1 MFAFNSDRGRKDML
15 ELKNIVKIYDEG
27 GSAVEALK
35 GISVGFRK
43 SEFVAVLGPSGC
55 GKTTMLNIIGGLDK
69 YTEGD
74 LFINGVSTKEYDDH
88 DWDAYRNNSVGF
100 VFQSYNLIPHQ
111 SVLSNVELA
120 LTLSGVPKAERR
132 ERARKMLEKVG
143 LGDQVA
149 KRPNQLS
156 GGQMQRVAIARALVN
171 DPEIVL
177 ADEPTGAL
185 DTETGIQL
193 METLKE
199 IAKDR
204 LVIMVTHNPELAE
217 KYATRTVRLL
227 DGRITDDSAPF
238 DAAAEAKAEAKAAA
252 KADRKARREEKKRA
266 KAHSMSFATAFQL
279 SLKNL
284 FTKRGRTILTS
295 FAGSI
300 GIIGISLILAM
311 SHGATNYIHRVEK
324 DTLSGYP
331 ITIEKQSVDVASLIE
346 SLRGT
351 RGVPEERPL
360 DRVYSSNMMGDML
373 RTMVNEVQTNDL
385 KSFKAFVDG
394 GESGLEELTTD
405 VQYGYDIDLNL
416 YNTEAEGGLT
426 RVNPSAVFDFMGMDT
441 MAQTNPFASS
451 GLSNSNVWREMI
463 GNRTMLEEQFDV
475 IAGRLPDAF
484 DEAVIVVDEYNRVSD
499 YTLYSLGLKDQAE
512 LEQMFKAMM
521 NGGAMPQ
528 ADEREYSYD
537 ELLALRF
544 RLMLNCDYYAN
555 FDGRWIDMSADGEYV
570 ASKLTDATEIK
581 IVGIIRPADNAVVTM
596 LRGGMIGYT
605 HALTEYLIN
614 AVNESDIVRAQRA
627 DPETNVLTGM
637 AFTSGRFD
645 ISMLPD
651 EQRAYL
657 EAMPEAERAAAIAAL
672 SAASGDTYESVMHSI
687 GGVDL
692 DTPSRINIY
701 PKDFESKDL
710 IEDVIKKYNEKM
722 GEGYEIRYTD
732 YIGLLLT
739 SVTTIINAI
748 SYILIAFVSVSLVVS
763 SIMIGVITYI
773 SVLERTKEIG
783 ILRSIGASKKDIS
796 RVFNA
801 ETLIIGFAAGMI
813 GILITLLLLIPA
825 NIVLKS
831 LTDISGLA
839 ALPTVG
845 ALALIVISMLLT
857 LVAGLI
863 PSRIAAKRD
872 PVEALRTE

>member
-1 MFAFNSDRGRKDML
+1 ML
-15 ELKNIVKIYDEG
+15 TLKNIKKTYDTG
-27 GSAVEALK
+27 GAAVEALK
-35 GISVGFRK
+35 GISVSFRE

-55 GKTTMLNIIGGLDK
+55 GKTTMLNIIGGLDQ
-69 YTEGD
+69 YTDGD
-74 LFINGVSTKEYDDH
+74 LFIDGVSTKEYGDA
-88 DWDAYRNNSVGF
+88 DWDAYRNHAVGF

-132 ERARKMLEKVG
+132 ERARRMLEKVG

-149 KRPNQLS
+149 KKPNQLS

-171 DPEIVL
+171 DPKIIL

-185 DTETGIQL
+185 DTETGVQL
-193 METLKE
+193 MEMLKE
-199 IAKDR
+199 IAGDR

-227 DGRITDDSAPF
+227 DGRVTDDTAPF
-238 DAAAEAKAEAKAAA
+238 DPEAEAKAAA
-252 KADRKARREEKKRA
+252 KAAEKADRKARREKKKRA
-266 KAHSMSFATAFQL
+266 KAHSMSFATALSL

-331 ITIEKQSVDVASLIE
+331 ITIEKQSVDVASMLE
-346 SLRGT
+346 SIRGT

-360 DRVYSSNMMGDML
+360 DRVYSSNMMSDML
-373 RTMVNEVQTNDL
+373 KTMLNEVQTNDL

-394 GESGLEELTTD
+394 GESGLDALTTD
-405 VQYGYDIDLNL
+405 IQYAYDIDLNL
-416 YNTEAEGGLT
+416 YNAEAAGGLT
-426 RVNPSAVFDFMGMDT
+426 RVNPSAVFDFMGMNT
-441 MAQTNPFASS
+441 MAQTNPFAAS
-451 GLSNSNVWREMI
+451 GLSNSNVWREMM
-463 GNRTMLEEQFDV
+463 GNREFMNEQFDV
-475 IAGRLPDAF
+475 IAGKMPESY

-499 YTLYSLGLKDQAE
+499 YTLYALGLKDPAE
-512 LEQMFKAMM
+512 LEQMFKALM
-521 NGGAMPQ
+521 NGGTMPETQ
-528 ADEREYSYD
+528 ESEYSYD
-537 ELLALRF
+537 ELLGLKF
-544 RLMLNCDYYAN
+544 KLMLNCDYYAKLGN
-555 FDGRWIDMSADGEYV
+555 RWVDMSADGEFV
-570 ASKLTDATEIK
+570 AKALENAEDIK
-581 IVGIIRPADNAVVTM
+581 IVGVIRPAENALVTM
-596 LRGGMIGYT
+596 LRGGMVGYT
-605 HALTEYLIN
+605 HELTEHLIN
-614 AVNESDIVRAQRA
+614 KVNESEIVKAQRA

-637 AFTSGRFD
+637 AFSNGRFD
-645 ISMLPD
+645 ISTLPE
-651 EQRAYL
+651 EQQAYL
-657 EAMPEAERAAAIAAL
+657 AALSDEERAAAIAAL
-672 SAASGDTYESVMHSI
+672 SAASGDTYESVMRKI

-692 DTPSRINIY
+692 DTPSMINIY
-701 PKDFESKDL
+701 PKDFEAKDA
-710 IEDVIKKYNEKM
+710 IEDVIAKYNERM

-748 SYILIAFVSVSLVVS
+748 SYILIAFVSVSLIVS
-763 SIMIGVITYI
+763 SIMIGIITYI

-801 ETLIIGFAAGMI
+801 ETLIVGFAAGVM

-825 NIVLKS
+825 NIILKS

-845 ALALIVISMLLT
+845 AVALVVISMLLT
-857 LVAGLI
+857 LIAGII

>member
-1 MFAFNSDRGRKDML
+1 ML
-15 ELKNIVKIYDEG
+15 ELKNIKKVYDEG
-27 GSAVEALK
+27 ESAVEALK
-35 GISVGFRK
+35 GISVSFRE

-69 YTEGD
+69 YTDGD
-74 LFINGVSTKEYDDH
+74 LFIDGVSTKEYADL
-88 DWDAYRNNSVGF
+88 DWDSYRNHSVGF

-143 LGDQVA
+143 LGDQVG
-149 KRPNQLS
+149 KKPNQLS

-171 DPEIVL
+171 DPKIIL

-193 METLKE
+193 MEILKE
-199 IAKDR
+199 IAEDR

-227 DGRITDDSAPF
+227 DGRITDDTAPF
-238 DAAAEAKAEAKAAA
+238 DAEAELKAEAKAEAKAG
-252 KADRKARREEKKRA
+252 RKARRERKKRA
-266 KAHSMSFATAFQL
+266 KAHSMSFATALSL

-331 ITIEKQSVDVASLIE
+331 ITIEKQSVDVASLLE

-351 RGVPEERPL
+351 RGKPADRPL
-360 DRVYSSNMMGDML
+360 DRVYSSNMMSDML
-373 RTMVNEVQTNDL
+373 KTMLNEVQTNDL

-394 GESGLEELTTD
+394 GESGLDELTTD
-405 VQYGYDIDLNL
+405 IQYAYDIDLNL
-416 YNTEAEGGLT
+416 YNVDGAGGVT
-426 RVNPSAVFDFMGMDT
+426 RVNPSAVFDFMGMNT

-451 GLSNSNVWREMI
+451 GLSNSNVWREMM
-463 GNRTMLEEQFDV
+463 GNREFMNEQFDV
-475 IAGRLPDAF
+475 LSGRMPEAY

-499 YTLYSLGLKDQAE
+499 YTLYALGLKDSAE
-512 LEQMFKAMM
+512 LEQMFKALM
-521 NGGAMPQ
+521 NGGEMPQ
-528 ADEREYSYD
+528 TEEKEYSYD
-537 ELLALRF
+537 ELVGLKF
-544 RLMLNCDYYAN
+544 KLMLNCDYYAR
-555 FDGRWIDMSADGEYV
+555 FGDRWVDMSADGDFIAKALEN
-570 ASKLTDATEIK
+570 AEDIK
-581 IVGIIRPADNAVVTM
+581 IVGIIRPAENALVTM
-596 LRGGMIGYT
+596 LRGGMVGYT
-605 HALTEYLIN
+605 HELTEHLIN
-614 AVNESDIVRAQRA
+614 KVNESEIVKAQRA
-627 DPETNVLTGM
+627 DPDTNVLSGM
-637 AFTSGRFD
+637 PFTNGRFD
-645 ISMLPD
+645 VSALPE
-651 EQRAYL
+651 EQQAYL
-657 EAMPEAERAAAIAAL
+657 AGLSDEERAAAIAAL
-672 SAASGDTYESVMHSI
+672 SAASGDTYESVMRKI

-692 DTPSRINIY
+692 DTPSLINIY
-701 PKDFESKDL
+701 PKDFESKDA
-710 IEDVIKKYNEKM
+710 IEAVIADYNAKM

-801 ETLIIGFAAGMI
+801 ETLIIGFTAGMM

-825 NIVLKS
+825 NIILKS
-831 LTDISGLA
+831 LTDISHLA
-839 ALPTVG
+839 ALPTAG
-845 ALALIVISMLLT
+845 AVALVAVSMLLT

-863 PSRIAAKRD
+863 PSRLAAKKD

>member
-1 MFAFNSDRGRKDML
+1 ML
-15 ELKNIVKIYDEG
+15 TLRNITKIYEAGDA
-27 GSAVEALK
+27 SVEALK
-35 GISVGFRK
+35 GISVSFRK

-69 YTEGD
+69 YTEGE
-74 LFINGVSTKEYDDH
+74 LFINGVSTKEYTDY

-132 ERARKMLEKVG
+132 ERARKVLEKVG

-149 KRPNQLS
+149 KKPNQLS

-171 DPEIVL
+171 DPEILL

-193 METLKE
+193 MEILKE

-204 LVIMVTHNPELAE
+204 LVIMVTHNPELADR
-217 KYATRTVRLL
+217 YATRTVRLL

-238 DAAAEAKAEAKAAA
+238 DEDAELKAAE
-252 KADRKARREEKKRA
+252 KADRKARREKKKRA
-266 KAHSMSFATAFQL
+266 KSHSMSFFTAL
-279 SLKNL
+279 SLSLNNL
-284 FTKRGRTILTS
+284 FTKRARTILTS

-331 ITIEKQSVDVASLIE
+331 ITIEEQSVDVASLLE

-360 DRVYSSNMMGDML
+360 DRVYSSNLMGDML

-385 KSFKAFVDG
+385 KTFKAFLDS

-405 VQYGYDIDLNL
+405 IQYGYDIDLNL
-416 YNTEAEGGLT
+416 YNTGAEGGLT
-426 RVNPSAVFDFMGMDT
+426 RVNPSAVFDFMGMNQ
-441 MAQTNPFASS
+441 MAQTNPFAASS
-451 GLSNSNVWREMI
+451 LSNSNVWREMI

-475 IAGRLPDAF
+475 IAGKLPDAF
-484 DEAVIVVDEYNRVSD
+484 DEAVVVVDEYNRISD

-512 LEQMFKAMM
+512 LEQMFKVMM
-521 NGGAMPQ
+521 NGGEMPQ
-528 ADEREYSYD
+528 GEESEYSYED
-537 ELLALRF
+537 LLALRF
-544 RLMLNCDYYAN
+544 KLMLNCDYYAN
-555 FDGRWIDMSADGEYV
+555 FDGRWIDMSADDAYIS
-570 ASKLTDATEIK
+570 AKLADAPEIK
-581 IVGIIRPADNAVVTM
+581 IVGIIRPADNAVVTV

-614 AVNESDIVRAQRA
+614 AVNESEIVKAQRA

-637 AFTSGRFD
+637 EFTSGRFD
-645 ISMLPD
+645 VSMLSE

-657 EAMPEAERAAAIAAL
+657 DAMSEAERAAAIAAL
-672 SAASGDTYESVMHSI
+672 SAASGETYESVMHDI

-710 IEDVIKKYNEKM
+710 IENVIKDYNARM

-748 SYILIAFVSVSLVVS
+748 SYILIAFVSVSLIVS

-801 ETLIIGFAAGMI
+801 ETLIVGFAAGMI

-845 ALALIVISMLLT
+845 ALALIGISMLLT
-857 LVAGLI
+857 LVAGII

>member
-1 MFAFNSDRGRKDML
+1 ML
-15 ELKNIVKIYDEG
+15 ELKNIVKTYDEG
-27 GSAVEALK
+27 DSAVKALK
-35 GISVGFRK
+35 GIGVSFRE

-69 YTEGD
+69 YTDGD
-74 LFINGVSTKEYDDH
+74 LFIDGVSTKEYTDL
-88 DWDAYRNNSVGF
+88 DWDSYRNHSVGF

-132 ERARKMLEKVG
+132 ERARRMLEKVG
-143 LGDQVA
+143 LGDQVG
-149 KRPNQLS
+149 KKPNQLS

-171 DPEIVL
+171 DPKIIL

-185 DTETGIQL
+185 DTETGVQL
-193 METLKE
+193 MEVLKE
-199 IAKDR
+199 IARDR

-227 DGRITDDSAPF
+227 DGRITDDTAPF
-238 DAAAEAKAEAKAAA
+238 DAEAEAKAEAKAQA
-252 KADRKARREEKKRA
+252 KADRKARREKKKRA
-266 KAHSMSFATAFQL
+266 KAHSMSFATALSL

-284 FTKRGRTILTS
+284 FTKRGRTVLTS

-331 ITIEKQSVDVASLIE
+331 ITIEKQSVDVASLLE

-360 DRVYSSNMMGDML
+360 DRVYSSNMMSDML
-373 RTMVNEVQTNDL
+373 KTMLSEVQTNDL
-385 KSFKAFVDG
+385 KSFKAFIDG
-394 GESGLEELTTD
+394 GDSGLDALTTD
-405 VQYGYDIDLNL
+405 IQYAYDIDLNL
-416 YNTEAEGGLT
+416 YNVDGAGGVT
-426 RVNPSAVFDFMGMDT
+426 RVNPSAVFDFMGMNT

-451 GLSNSNVWREMI
+451 GLSNSNVWREMM
-463 GNRTMLEEQFDV
+463 GNREFMNEQFDV
-475 IAGRLPDAF
+475 LAGRMPEGY

-499 YTLYSLGLKDQAE
+499 YTLYALGLKDSAE
-512 LEQMFKAMM
+512 LEQMFKALM
-521 NGGAMPQ
+521 NGGEMPQ
-528 ADEREYSYD
+528 TEEAEYSYG
-537 ELLALRF
+537 ELLGLRF
-544 RLMLNCDYYAN
+544 RLMLNCDYYTRL
-555 FDGRWIDMSADGEYV
+555 GERWVDMSADGDYV
-570 ASKLTDATEIK
+570 AKKLENAEEIK
-581 IVGIIRPADNAVVTM
+581 IVGVIRPAENALVTM
-596 LRGGMIGYT
+596 LRGGMVGYT
-605 HALTEYLIN
+605 HELTEHLIN
-614 AVNESDIVRAQRA
+614 RVNESEIVKAQRA
-627 DPETNVLTGM
+627 DPETDVLTGM
-637 AFTSGRFD
+637 PFTGGRFD
-645 ISMLPD
+645 VSALPE
-651 EQRAYL
+651 EQQAYL
-657 EAMPEAERAAAIAAL
+657 AGLSEEERAAAIAAL
-672 SAASGDTYESVMHSI
+672 SAASGDTYESVMRKI

-692 DTPSRINIY
+692 DTPSVISVY
-701 PKDFESKDL
+701 PKDFESKDS
-710 IEDVIKKYNEKM
+710 IEEVIAGYNERM

-801 ETLIIGFAAGMI
+801 ETLIIGLTAGVM
-813 GILITLLLLIPA
+813 GILITLTLLIPA

-845 ALALIVISMLLT
+845 AVALIAVSMLLT

-863 PSRIAAKRD
+863 PSRLAAKKD

>member
-1 MFAFNSDRGRKDML
+1 ML
-15 ELKNIVKIYDEG
+15 ELKNIKKVYDEG

-35 GISVGFRK
+35 GISVSFRE

-69 YTEGD
+69 YTDGD
-74 LFINGVSTKEYDDH
+74 LFIDGVSTKEYADL
-88 DWDAYRNNSVGF
+88 DWDSYRNHSVGF

-143 LGDQVA
+143 LGDQVG
-149 KRPNQLS
+149 KKPNQLS

-171 DPEIVL
+171 DPKIIL

-193 METLKE
+193 MEILKE
-199 IAKDR
+199 IAEDR

-227 DGRITDDSAPF
+227 DGRITDDTAPF
-238 DAAAEAKAEAKAAA
+238 DAEAELKAEAKAEA
-252 KADRKARREEKKRA
+252 KADRKARREQKKRA
-266 KAHSMSFATAFQL
+266 KAHSMSFATALSL

-331 ITIEKQSVDVASLIE
+331 ITIEKQSVDVASLLE

-351 RGVPEERPL
+351 RGKPADRPL
-360 DRVYSSNMMGDML
+360 DRVYSSNMMSDML
-373 RTMVNEVQTNDL
+373 KTMLNEVQTNDL

-394 GESGLEELTTD
+394 GESGLRELTTD
-405 VQYGYDIDLNL
+405 IQYSYDIDLNL
-416 YNTEAEGGLT
+416 YNVDGAGGVT
-426 RVNPSAVFDFMGMDT
+426 RVNPSAVFDFMGMNT

-451 GLSNSNVWREMI
+451 GLSNSNVWREMM
-463 GNRTMLEEQFDV
+463 GNREFMNEQFDV
-475 IAGRLPDAF
+475 LSGRMPEAY

-499 YTLYSLGLKDQAE
+499 YTLYALGLKDSAE
-512 LEQMFKAMM
+512 LERMFKALM
-521 NGGAMPQ
+521 NGGEMPQ
-528 ADEREYSYD
+528 TEEKEYSYD
-537 ELLALRF
+537 ELVGLKF
-544 RLMLNCDYYAN
+544 KLMLNCDYYAR
-555 FDGRWIDMSADGEYV
+555 FGDRWVDMSADGDFV
-570 ASKLTDATEIK
+570 AKALENAEDIK
-581 IVGIIRPADNAVVTM
+581 IVGIIRPAENALVTM
-596 LRGGMIGYT
+596 LRGGMVGYT
-605 HALTEYLIN
+605 HELTEHLIN
-614 AVNESDIVRAQRA
+614 EVNESEIVKAQRA
-627 DPETNVLTGM
+627 DPDTNVLSGM
-637 AFTSGRFD
+637 PFTNGRFD
-645 ISMLPD
+645 ISSLPE
-651 EQRAYL
+651 EQQAYL
-657 EAMPEAERAAAIAAL
+657 AGLSDEERAAAIAAL
-672 SAASGDTYESVMHSI
+672 SAASGDTYESVMRKI

-692 DTPSRINIY
+692 DTPSLINIY
-701 PKDFESKDL
+701 PKDFESKDA
-710 IEDVIKKYNEKM
+710 IEAVIADYNAKM

-801 ETLIIGFAAGMI
+801 ETLIIGFTAGMM

-825 NIVLKS
+825 NIILKS
-831 LTDISGLA
+831 LTDISHLA
-839 ALPTVG
+839 ALPTAG
-845 ALALIVISMLLT
+845 AVALVAVSMLLT

-863 PSRIAAKRD
+863 PSRLAAKKD

>member
-1 MFAFNSDRGRKDML
+1 
-15 ELKNIVKIYDEG
+15 
-27 GSAVEALK
+27 
-35 GISVGFRK
+35 
-43 SEFVAVLGPSGC
+43 PSGC

-69 YTEGD
+69 YTEGE
-74 LFINGVSTKEYDDH
+74 LFINGVSTKEYTDY

-132 ERARKMLEKVG
+132 ERARKVLEKVG

-149 KRPNQLS
+149 KKPNQLS

-171 DPEIVL
+171 DPEILL

-193 METLKE
+193 MEILKE

-204 LVIMVTHNPELAE
+204 LVIMVTHNPELADR
-217 KYATRTVRLL
+217 YATRTVRLL

-238 DAAAEAKAEAKAAA
+238 DEDAELKAAE
-252 KADRKARREEKKRA
+252 KADRKARREKKKRA
-266 KAHSMSFATAFQL
+266 KSHSMSFFTAL
-279 SLKNL
+279 SLSLNNL
-284 FTKRGRTILTS
+284 FTKRARTILTS

-331 ITIEKQSVDVASLIE
+331 ITIEEQSVDVASLLE

-360 DRVYSSNMMGDML
+360 DRVYSSNLMGDML

-385 KSFKAFVDG
+385 KTFKAFLDS

-405 VQYGYDIDLNL
+405 IQYGYDIDLNL
-416 YNTEAEGGLT
+416 YNTGAEGGLT
-426 RVNPSAVFDFMGMDT
+426 RVNPSAVFDFMGMNQ
-441 MAQTNPFASS
+441 MAQTNPFAASS
-451 GLSNSNVWREMI
+451 LSNSNVWREMI

-475 IAGRLPDAF
+475 IAGKLPDAF
-484 DEAVIVVDEYNRVSD
+484 DEAVVVVDEYNRISD

-512 LEQMFKAMM
+512 LEQMFKVMM
-521 NGGAMPQ
+521 NGGEMPQ
-528 ADEREYSYD
+528 GEESEYSYED
-537 ELLALRF
+537 LLALRF
-544 RLMLNCDYYAN
+544 KLMLNCDYYAN
-555 FDGRWIDMSADGEYV
+555 FDGRWIDMSADDAYIS
-570 ASKLTDATEIK
+570 AKLADAPEIK
-581 IVGIIRPADNAVVTM
+581 IVGIIRPADNAVVTV

-614 AVNESDIVRAQRA
+614 AVNESEIVKAQRA

-637 AFTSGRFD
+637 EFTSGRFD
-645 ISMLPD
+645 VSMLSE

-657 EAMPEAERAAAIAAL
+657 DAMSEAERAAAIAAL
-672 SAASGDTYESVMHSI
+672 SAASGETYESVMHDI

-701 PKDFESKDL
+701 PKDF
-710 IEDVIKKYNEKM
+710 
-722 GEGYEIRYTD
+722 
-732 YIGLLLT
+732 
-739 SVTTIINAI
+739 
-748 SYILIAFVSVSLVVS
+748 
-763 SIMIGVITYI
+763 
-773 SVLERTKEIG
+773 
-783 ILRSIGASKKDIS
+783 
-796 RVFNA
+796 
-801 ETLIIGFAAGMI
+801 
-813 GILITLLLLIPA
+813 
-825 NIVLKS
+825 
-831 LTDISGLA
+831 
-839 ALPTVG
+839 
-845 ALALIVISMLLT
+845 
-857 LVAGLI
+857 
-863 PSRIAAKRD
+863 
-872 PVEALRTE
+872 

>member
-1 MFAFNSDRGRKDML
+1 ML
-15 ELKNIVKIYDEG
+15 TLRNITKIYEAGDA
-27 GSAVEALK
+27 SVEALK
-35 GISVGFRK
+35 GISVSFRK

-69 YTEGD
+69 YTEGE
-74 LFINGVSTKEYDDH
+74 LFINGVSTKEYTDY

-132 ERARKMLEKVG
+132 ERARKVLEKVG

-149 KRPNQLS
+149 KKPNQLS

-171 DPEIVL
+171 DPEILL

-193 METLKE
+193 MEILKE

-204 LVIMVTHNPELAE
+204 LVIMVTHNPELADR
-217 KYATRTVRLL
+217 YATRTVRLL

-238 DAAAEAKAEAKAAA
+238 DEDAELKAAE
-252 KADRKARREEKKRA
+252 KADRKARREKKKRA
-266 KAHSMSFATAFQL
+266 KSHSMSFFTAL
-279 SLKNL
+279 SLSLNNL
-284 FTKRGRTILTS
+284 FTKRARTILTS

-331 ITIEKQSVDVASLIE
+331 ITIEEQSVDVASLLE

-360 DRVYSSNMMGDML
+360 DRVYSSNLMGDML

-385 KSFKAFVDG
+385 KTFKAFLDS

-405 VQYGYDIDLNL
+405 IQYGYDIDLNL
-416 YNTEAEGGLT
+416 YNTGAEGGLT
-426 RVNPSAVFDFMGMDT
+426 RVNPSAVFDFMGMNQ
-441 MAQTNPFASS
+441 MAQTNPFAASS
-451 GLSNSNVWREMI
+451 LSNSNVWREMI

-475 IAGRLPDAF
+475 IAGKLPDAF
-484 DEAVIVVDEYNRVSD
+484 DEAVVVVDEYNRISD

-512 LEQMFKAMM
+512 LEQMFKVMM
-521 NGGAMPQ
+521 NGGEMPQ
-528 ADEREYSYD
+528 SEESEYSYED
-537 ELLALRF
+537 LLALRF
-544 RLMLNCDYYAN
+544 KLMLNCDYYAKY
-555 FDGRWIDMSADGEYV
+555 GERWIDMSAD
-570 ASKLTDATEIK
+570 DAYISAQLADAPEIK
-581 IVGIIRPADNAVVTM
+581 IVGIIRPADNAVVTV

-614 AVNESDIVRAQRA
+614 AVNESEIVKAQRA

-637 AFTSGRFD
+637 EFTSGRFD
-645 ISMLPD
+645 VSMLSE

-657 EAMPEAERAAAIAAL
+657 DAMSEAERAAAIAAL
-672 SAASGDTYESVMHSI
+672 SAASGETYESVMHDI

-710 IEDVIKKYNEKM
+710 IENVIKDYNARM

-748 SYILIAFVSVSLVVS
+748 SYILIAFVSVSLIVS

-801 ETLIIGFAAGMI
+801 ETLIVGFAAGMI

-845 ALALIVISMLLT
+845 ALALIGISMLLT
-857 LVAGLI
+857 LVAGII

>member
-1 MFAFNSDRGRKDML
+1 ML
-15 ELKNIVKIYDEG
+15 ELKNIIKTYDEG
-27 GSAVEALK
+27 ESAVEALK
-35 GISVGFRK
+35 GISVSFRE

-69 YTEGD
+69 YTDGD
-74 LFINGVSTKEYDDH
+74 LFIDGVSTKEYADL
-88 DWDAYRNNSVGF
+88 DWDSYRNHSVGF

-120 LTLSGVPKAERR
+120 LTLSGVSKAERR

-143 LGDQVA
+143 LGDQVG
-149 KRPNQLS
+149 KKPNQLS

-171 DPEIVL
+171 DPKIIL

-193 METLKE
+193 MEILKE
-199 IAKDR
+199 IAEDR

-227 DGRITDDSAPF
+227 DGRITDDTAPF
-238 DAAAEAKAEAKAAA
+238 DAEAELKAEAKAEA
-252 KADRKARREEKKRA
+252 KADRKARREQKKRA
-266 KAHSMSFATAFQL
+266 KAHSMSFATALSL

-331 ITIEKQSVDVASLIE
+331 ITIEKQSVDVASLLE

-351 RGVPEERPL
+351 RGKPADRPL
-360 DRVYSSNMMGDML
+360 DRVYSSNMMSDML
-373 RTMVNEVQTNDL
+373 KTMLNEVQTNDL

-394 GESGLEELTTD
+394 GESGLRELTTD
-405 VQYGYDIDLNL
+405 VQYSYDIDLNL
-416 YNTEAEGGLT
+416 YNADGAGGVT
-426 RVNPSAVFDFMGMDT
+426 RVNPSAVFDFMGMNT

-451 GLSNSNVWREMI
+451 GLSNSNVWREMM
-463 GNRTMLEEQFDV
+463 GNREFMNEQFDV
-475 IAGRLPDAF
+475 ISGKMPEAY

-499 YTLYSLGLKDQAE
+499 YTLYALGLKDSAE
-512 LEQMFKAMM
+512 LERMFKALM
-521 NGGAMPQ
+521 NGGEMPQ
-528 ADEREYSYD
+528 TEEKEYSYD
-537 ELLALRF
+537 ELVGLKF
-544 RLMLNCDYYAN
+544 KLMLNCDYYARLG
-555 FDGRWIDMSADGEYV
+555 DRWVDMSADGDFV
-570 ASKLTDATEIK
+570 AKALTNAEDIK
-581 IVGIIRPADNAVVTM
+581 IVGIIRPAENALVTM
-596 LRGGMIGYT
+596 LRGGMVGYT
-605 HALTEYLIN
+605 HELTEHLIN
-614 AVNESDIVRAQRA
+614 KVNESEIVKAQRA
-627 DPETNVLTGM
+627 DPETNVLSGM
-637 AFTSGRFD
+637 PFTNGRFD
-645 ISMLPD
+645 ISALPE
-651 EQRAYL
+651 EQQAYL
-657 EAMPEAERAAAIAAL
+657 AGLSDEERAAAIAAL
-672 SAASGDTYESVMHSI
+672 SAASGDTYESVMRKI

-692 DTPSRINIY
+692 DTPSLINIY
-701 PKDFESKDL
+701 PKDFESKDA
-710 IEDVIKKYNEKM
+710 IEAVIADYNAKM

-801 ETLIIGFAAGMI
+801 ETLIIGFTAGMM

-825 NIVLKS
+825 NIILKS

-839 ALPTVG
+839 ALPTAG
-845 ALALIVISMLLT
+845 AVALVAVSMLLT

-863 PSRIAAKRD
+863 PSRLAAKKD

>member
-1 MFAFNSDRGRKDML
+1 ML
-15 ELKNIVKIYDEG
+15 TLRNITKIYEAGDA
-27 GSAVEALK
+27 SVEALK
-35 GISVGFRK
+35 GISVSFRK

-69 YTEGD
+69 YTEGE
-74 LFINGVSTKEYDDH
+74 LFINGVSTKEYTDY

-132 ERARKMLEKVG
+132 ERARKVLEKVG

-149 KRPNQLS
+149 KKPNQLS

-171 DPEIVL
+171 DPEILL

-193 METLKE
+193 MEILKE

-204 LVIMVTHNPELAE
+204 LVIMVTHNPELADR
-217 KYATRTVRLL
+217 YATRTVRLL

-238 DAAAEAKAEAKAAA
+238 DEDAELKAAE
-252 KADRKARREEKKRA
+252 KADRKARREKKKRA
-266 KAHSMSFATAFQL
+266 KSHSMSFFTAL
-279 SLKNL
+279 SLSLNNL
-284 FTKRGRTILTS
+284 FTKRARTILTS

-331 ITIEKQSVDVASLIE
+331 ITIEEQSVDVASLLE

-360 DRVYSSNMMGDML
+360 DRVYSSNLMGDML

-385 KSFKAFVDG
+385 KTFKAFLDS

-405 VQYGYDIDLNL
+405 IQYGYDIDLNL
-416 YNTEAEGGLT
+416 YNTGAEGGLT
-426 RVNPSAVFDFMGMDT
+426 RVNPSAVFDFMGMNQ
-441 MAQTNPFASS
+441 MAQTNPFAASS
-451 GLSNSNVWREMI
+451 LSNSNVWREMI

-475 IAGRLPDAF
+475 IAGKLPDAF
-484 DEAVIVVDEYNRVSD
+484 DEAVVVVDEYNRISD

-512 LEQMFKAMM
+512 LEQMFKVMM
-521 NGGAMPQ
+521 NGGEMPQ
-528 ADEREYSYD
+528 GEESEYSYED
-537 ELLALRF
+537 LLALRF
-544 RLMLNCDYYAN
+544 KLMLNCDYYAN
-555 FDGRWIDMSADGEYV
+555 FDGRWIDMSADDAYIS
-570 ASKLTDATEIK
+570 AKLADAPEIK
-581 IVGIIRPADNAVVTM
+581 IVGIIRPADNAVVTV

-614 AVNESDIVRAQRA
+614 AVNESEIVRTQRA
-627 DPETNVLTGM
+627 NPDVNALTGM
-637 AFTSGRFD
+637 EFTSGRFD
-645 ISMLPD
+645 VSMLSE

-657 EAMPEAERAAAIAAL
+657 DAMSEAERAAAIAAL
-672 SAASGDTYESVMHSI
+672 SAASGETYESVMHDI

-710 IEDVIKKYNEKM
+710 IENVIKDYNARM

-748 SYILIAFVSVSLVVS
+748 SYILIAFVSVSLIVS

-801 ETLIIGFAAGMI
+801 ETLIVGFAAGMI

-845 ALALIVISMLLT
+845 ALALIGISMLLT
-857 LVAGLI
+857 LVAGII

>member
-1 MFAFNSDRGRKDML
+1 ML
-15 ELKNIVKIYDEG
+15 TLRNITKIYEAGDA
-27 GSAVEALK
+27 SVEALK
-35 GISVGFRK
+35 GISVSFRK

-69 YTEGD
+69 YTEGE
-74 LFINGVSTKEYDDH
+74 LFINGVSTKEYTDY

-132 ERARKMLEKVG
+132 ERARKVLEKVG

-149 KRPNQLS
+149 KKPNQLS

-171 DPEIVL
+171 DPEILL

-193 METLKE
+193 MEILKE

-204 LVIMVTHNPELAE
+204 LVIMVTHNPELADR
-217 KYATRTVRLL
+217 YATRTVRLL

-238 DAAAEAKAEAKAAA
+238 DEDAELKAAE
-252 KADRKARREEKKRA
+252 KADRKARREKKKRA
-266 KAHSMSFATAFQL
+266 KSHSMSFLTAL
-279 SLKNL
+279 SLSLNNL
-284 FTKRGRTILTS
+284 FTKRARTILTS

-331 ITIEKQSVDVASLIE
+331 ITIEEQSVDVASLLE

-360 DRVYSSNMMGDML
+360 DRVYSSNLMGDML

-385 KSFKAFVDG
+385 KTFKAFLDS

-405 VQYGYDIDLNL
+405 IQYGYDIDLNL
-416 YNTEAEGGLT
+416 YNTGAEGGLT
-426 RVNPSAVFDFMGMDT
+426 RVNPSAVFDFMGMNQ
-441 MAQTNPFASS
+441 MAQTNPFAASS
-451 GLSNSNVWREMI
+451 LSNSNVWREMI

-475 IAGRLPDAF
+475 IAGKLPDAF
-484 DEAVIVVDEYNRVSD
+484 DEAVVVVDEYNRISD

-512 LEQMFKAMM
+512 LEQMFKVMM
-521 NGGAMPQ
+521 NGGEMPQ
-528 ADEREYSYD
+528 GEESEYSYED
-537 ELLALRF
+537 LLALRF
-544 RLMLNCDYYAN
+544 KLMLNCDYYAKY
-555 FDGRWIDMSADGEYV
+555 GERWIDMSAD
-570 ASKLTDATEIK
+570 DAYISAQLADAPEIK
-581 IVGIIRPADNAVVTM
+581 IVGIIRPADNAVVTV

-614 AVNESDIVRAQRA
+614 AVNESEIVRTQRA
-627 DPETNVLTGM
+627 NPDVNALTGM
-637 AFTSGRFD
+637 EFTSGRFD
-645 ISMLPD
+645 VSMLSE

-657 EAMPEAERAAAIAAL
+657 DAMSEAERAAAIAAL
-672 SAASGDTYESVMHSI
+672 SAASGETYESVMHDI

-710 IEDVIKKYNEKM
+710 IENVIKDYNARM

-748 SYILIAFVSVSLVVS
+748 SYILIAFVSVSLIVS

-801 ETLIIGFAAGMI
+801 ETLIVGFAAGMI

-845 ALALIVISMLLT
+845 ALALIGISMLLT
-857 LVAGLI
+857 LVAGII

>member
-1 MFAFNSDRGRKDML
+1 ML
-15 ELKNIVKIYDEG
+15 ELKNIRKTYDEG
-27 GSAVEALK
+27 ESAVEALK
-35 GISVGFRK
+35 GISVSFRE

-69 YTEGD
+69 YTDGD
-74 LFINGVSTKEYDDH
+74 LFIDGVSTKEYADL
-88 DWDAYRNNSVGF
+88 DWDSYRNHSVGF

-143 LGDQVA
+143 LGDQVG
-149 KRPNQLS
+149 KKPNQLS

-171 DPEIVL
+171 DPKIIL

-193 METLKE
+193 MEILKE
-199 IAKDR
+199 IAEDR

-227 DGRITDDSAPF
+227 DGRITDDTAPF
-238 DAAAEAKAEAKAAA
+238 DAEAELKAEAKAEAKAG
-252 KADRKARREEKKRA
+252 RKARRERKKRA
-266 KAHSMSFATAFQL
+266 KAHSMSFATALSL

-331 ITIEKQSVDVASLIE
+331 ITIEKQSVDVASLLE

-351 RGVPEERPL
+351 RGKPADRPL
-360 DRVYSSNMMGDML
+360 DRVYSSNMMSDML
-373 RTMVNEVQTNDL
+373 KTMLNEVQTNDL

-394 GESGLEELTTD
+394 GESGLGELTTD
-405 VQYGYDIDLNL
+405 IQYAYDIDLNL
-416 YNTEAEGGLT
+416 YNVDGAGGVT
-426 RVNPSAVFDFMGMDT
+426 RVNPSAVFDFMGMNT

-451 GLSNSNVWREMI
+451 GLSNSNVWREMM
-463 GNRTMLEEQFDV
+463 GNREFMNEQFDV
-475 IAGRLPDAF
+475 LSGRMPEAY

-499 YTLYSLGLKDQAE
+499 YTLYALGLKDSAE
-512 LEQMFKAMM
+512 LEQMFKALM
-521 NGGAMPQ
+521 NGGEMPQ
-528 ADEREYSYD
+528 TEEKEYSYD
-537 ELLALRF
+537 ELVGLKF
-544 RLMLNCDYYAN
+544 KLMLNCDYYAR
-555 FDGRWIDMSADGEYV
+555 FGDRWVDMSADGDFV
-570 ASKLTDATEIK
+570 AKALENAEDIK
-581 IVGIIRPADNAVVTM
+581 IVGIIRPAENALVTM
-596 LRGGMIGYT
+596 LRGGMVGYT
-605 HALTEYLIN
+605 HELTEHLIN
-614 AVNESDIVRAQRA
+614 KVNESEIVKAQRA
-627 DPETNVLTGM
+627 DPDTNVLSGM
-637 AFTSGRFD
+637 PFTNGRFD
-645 ISMLPD
+645 VSALPE
-651 EQRAYL
+651 EQQAYL
-657 EAMPEAERAAAIAAL
+657 AGLSDEERAAAIAAL
-672 SAASGDTYESVMHSI
+672 SAASGDTYESVMRKI

-692 DTPSRINIY
+692 DTPSLINIY
-701 PKDFESKDL
+701 PKDFESKDA
-710 IEDVIKKYNEKM
+710 IEAVIADYNAKM

-801 ETLIIGFAAGMI
+801 ETLIIGFTAGMM

-825 NIVLKS
+825 NIILKS
-831 LTDISGLA
+831 LTDISHLA
-839 ALPTVG
+839 ALPTAG
-845 ALALIVISMLLT
+845 AVALVAVSMLLT

-863 PSRIAAKRD
+863 PSRLAAKKD

>member
-1 MFAFNSDRGRKDML
+1 ML

-27 GSAVEALK
+27 ESAVEALK
-35 GISVGFRK
+35 GISVGFRE

-74 LFINGVSTKEYDDH
+74 LFIDGVSTKEYDDN
-88 DWDAYRNNSVGF
+88 DWDSYRNHSVGF

-143 LGDQVA
+143 LGDQIA
-149 KRPNQLS
+149 KKPNQLS

-171 DPEIVL
+171 DPKIIL

-193 METLKE
+193 MEILKE

-204 LVIMVTHNPELAE
+204 LVIMVTHNPDLADT
-217 KYATRTVRLL
+217 YATRTVRLL
-227 DGRITDDSAPF
+227 DGRVTDDSDPF
-238 DAAAEAKAEAKAAA
+238 DAEAAAKAAA
-252 KADRKARREEKKRA
+252 KAAEKADRKARREKKKRA
-266 KAHSMSFATAFQL
+266 KAHSMSFATALSL

-331 ITIEKQSVDVASLIE
+331 ITIEEQSVDVASLLE

-360 DRVYSSNMMGDML
+360 DRVYSSNLMGDML

-385 KSFKAFVDG
+385 KSFKAFIDS

-405 VQYGYDIDLNL
+405 VQYAYDIDLNL
-416 YNTEAEGGLT
+416 YNTDAEGGLT
-426 RVNPSAVFDFMGMDT
+426 RVNPSAVFDFMGMNR
-441 MAQTNPFASS
+441 MAQTNPFAASS
-451 GLSNSNVWREMI
+451 LSNSNVWREMI
-463 GNRTMLEEQFDV
+463 GNRGMLEEQFDV
-475 IAGRLPDAF
+475 IAGKLPDAF
-484 DEAVIVVDEYNRVSD
+484 DEAVIIVDEYNRISD

-512 LEQMFKAMM
+512 LEQMFKVMM
-521 NGGAMPQ
+521 NGGTMP
-528 ADEREYSYD
+528 EGEETEYSYD
-537 ELLALRF
+537 DLLALRF
-544 RLMLNCDYYAN
+544 KLMLNCDYYAN
-555 FDGRWIDMSADGEYV
+555 FEGRWVDMSADDAYI
-570 ASKLTDATEIK
+570 ASKLADAPEIK
-581 IVGIIRPADNAVVTM
+581 IVGIMRPADNAVVTV

-605 HALTEYLIN
+605 ADLTEYLIN
-614 AVNESDIVRAQRA
+614 AVNESDIVKAQRA
-627 DPETNVLTGM
+627 DPDTNVLTGM
-637 AFTSGRFD
+637 AFTSGKFD
-645 ISMLPD
+645 VTQLPQ
-651 EQRAYL
+651 EQQEYL
-657 EAMPEAERAAAIAAL
+657 AALSEAERAAAISAL
-672 SAASGDTYESVMHSI
+672 SAAAGDTYESVMKKI

-692 DTPSRINIY
+692 DTPSVINIY

-710 IEDVIKKYNEKM
+710 IEAVIKDYNEKM

-801 ETLIIGFAAGMI
+801 ETLIIGFAAGMM
-813 GILITLLLLIPA
+813 GILITLVLLIPA

-845 ALALIVISMLLT
+845 AVALIAVSMLLT
-857 LVAGLI
+857 LVAGII

>member
-1 MFAFNSDRGRKDML
+1 ML
-15 ELKNIVKIYDEG
+15 ELKNIVKTYDEG
-27 GSAVEALK
+27 SSAVEALK
-35 GISVGFRK
+35 GISVGFRE

-69 YTEGD
+69 YTDGD
-74 LFINGVSTKEYDDH
+74 LFIDGVSTKEYTDL
-88 DWDAYRNNSVGF
+88 DWDSYRNHSVGF

-132 ERARKMLEKVG
+132 ERARRMLEKVG
-143 LGDQVA
+143 LGDQVG
-149 KRPNQLS
+149 KKPNQLS

-171 DPEIVL
+171 DPKIIL

-185 DTETGIQL
+185 DTETGVQL
-193 METLKE
+193 MEILKE
-199 IAKDR
+199 IARDR

-227 DGRITDDSAPF
+227 DGRITDDTVPF
-238 DAAAEAKAEAKAAA
+238 DASAALKAEAKAEA
-252 KADRKARREEKKRA
+252 KADRKARREKKKRA
-266 KAHSMSFATAFQL
+266 KAHSMSFATALSL

-284 FTKRGRTILTS
+284 FTKRGRTVLTS

-331 ITIEKQSVDVASLIE
+331 ITIEKQSVDVASLLE
-346 SLRGT
+346 SLRGA

-360 DRVYSSNMMGDML
+360 DRVYSSNMMSDML
-373 RTMVNEVQTNDL
+373 KTMLSEVQTNDL
-385 KSFKAFVDG
+385 KSFKTFIDG
-394 GESGLEELTTD
+394 GESGLDALTTD
-405 VQYGYDIDLNL
+405 IQYAYDIDLNL
-416 YNTEAEGGLT
+416 YNVDGAGGVT
-426 RVNPSAVFDFMGMDT
+426 RVNPSAVFDFMGMNT
-441 MAQTNPFASS
+441 MAQTNPLASS
-451 GLSNSNVWREMI
+451 GLSNSNIWREMM
-463 GNRTMLEEQFDV
+463 GNREFMNEQFDV
-475 IAGRLPDAF
+475 LAGRMPEGY

-499 YTLYSLGLKDQAE
+499 YTLYALGLKDAAE
-512 LEQMFKAMM
+512 LEQMFKALM
-521 NGGAMPQ
+521 NGGEMPQ
-528 ADEREYSYD
+528 TEEAEYSYE
-537 ELLALRF
+537 ELLGLRF
-544 RLMLNCDYYAN
+544 RLMLNCDYYTRL
-555 FDGRWIDMSADGEYV
+555 GERWVDMSADGDYV
-570 ASKLTDATEIK
+570 AKKLENAEEIK
-581 IVGIIRPADNAVVTM
+581 IVGVIRPAENALVTM
-596 LRGGMIGYT
+596 LRGGMVGYT
-605 HALTEYLIN
+605 HELTEHLIN
-614 AVNESDIVRAQRA
+614 RVNESEIVKAQRA
-627 DPETNVLTGM
+627 DPETDVLTGM
-637 AFTSGRFD
+637 AFTGGRFD
-645 ISMLPD
+645 VSALPE
-651 EQRAYL
+651 EQQAYL
-657 EAMPEAERAAAIAAL
+657 AGLSEEERAAAIAAL
-672 SAASGDTYESVMHSI
+672 SAASGDTYESVMRKI

-692 DTPSRINIY
+692 DTPSVISIY
-701 PKDFESKDL
+701 PKDFESKDS
-710 IEDVIKKYNEKM
+710 IEEVIAGYNERM

-801 ETLIIGFAAGMI
+801 ETLIIGLTAGVM
-813 GILITLLLLIPA
+813 GILITLILLIPA

-845 ALALIVISMLLT
+845 AVALIAVSMLLT

-863 PSRIAAKRD
+863 PSRLAAKKD

>member
-1 MFAFNSDRGRKDML
+1 ML
-15 ELKNIVKIYDEG
+15 ELKNIIKTYDEG
-27 GSAVEALK
+27 ESAVEALK
-35 GISVGFRK
+35 GISVSFRE

-69 YTEGD
+69 YTDGD
-74 LFINGVSTKEYDDH
+74 LFIDGVSTKEYADL
-88 DWDAYRNNSVGF
+88 DWDSYRNHSVGF

-120 LTLSGVPKAERR
+120 LTLSGVSKAERR

-143 LGDQVA
+143 LGDQVG
-149 KRPNQLS
+149 KKPNQLS

-171 DPEIVL
+171 DPKIIL

-193 METLKE
+193 MEILKE
-199 IAKDR
+199 IAEDR

-227 DGRITDDSAPF
+227 DGRITDDTAPF
-238 DAAAEAKAEAKAAA
+238 DAEAELKAEAKAEA
-252 KADRKARREEKKRA
+252 KADRKARREQKKRA
-266 KAHSMSFATAFQL
+266 KAHSMSFATALSL

-331 ITIEKQSVDVASLIE
+331 ITIEKQSVDVASLLE

-351 RGVPEERPL
+351 RGKPADRPL
-360 DRVYSSNMMGDML
+360 DRVYSSNMMSDML
-373 RTMVNEVQTNDL
+373 KTMLNEVQTNDL

-394 GESGLEELTTD
+394 GESGLRELTTD
-405 VQYGYDIDLNL
+405 IQYSYDIDLNL
-416 YNTEAEGGLT
+416 YNTDGAGGVT
-426 RVNPSAVFDFMGMDT
+426 RVNPSAVFDFMGMNT

-451 GLSNSNVWREMI
+451 GLSNSNVWREMM
-463 GNRTMLEEQFDV
+463 GNREFMNEQFDV
-475 IAGRLPDAF
+475 ISGKMPEAY

-499 YTLYSLGLKDQAE
+499 YTLYALGLKDSAE
-512 LEQMFKAMM
+512 LERMFKALM
-521 NGGAMPQ
+521 NGGEMPQ
-528 ADEREYSYD
+528 TEEKEYSYD
-537 ELLALRF
+537 ELVGLKF
-544 RLMLNCDYYAN
+544 KLMLNCDYYARLG
-555 FDGRWIDMSADGEYV
+555 DRWVDMSADGDFV
-570 ASKLTDATEIK
+570 AKALTNAEDIK
-581 IVGIIRPADNAVVTM
+581 IVGIIRPAENALVTM
-596 LRGGMIGYT
+596 LRGGMVGYT
-605 HALTEYLIN
+605 HELTEHLIN
-614 AVNESDIVRAQRA
+614 KVNESEIVKAQRA
-627 DPETNVLTGM
+627 DPETNVLSGM
-637 AFTSGRFD
+637 PFTNGRFD
-645 ISMLPD
+645 ISALPE
-651 EQRAYL
+651 EQQAYL
-657 EAMPEAERAAAIAAL
+657 AGLSDEERAAAIAAL
-672 SAASGDTYESVMHSI
+672 SAASGDTYESVMRKI

-692 DTPSRINIY
+692 DTPSLINIY
-701 PKDFESKDL
+701 PKDFESKDA
-710 IEDVIKKYNEKM
+710 IEAVIADYNAKM

-801 ETLIIGFAAGMI
+801 ETLIIGFTAGMM

-825 NIVLKS
+825 NIILKS

-839 ALPTVG
+839 ALPTAG
-845 ALALIVISMLLT
+845 AVALVAVSMLLT

-863 PSRIAAKRD
+863 PSRLAAKKD

>member
-1 MFAFNSDRGRKDML
+1 ML
-15 ELKNIVKIYDEG
+15 ELKNIKKVYDEG

-35 GISVGFRK
+35 GISVSFRE

-69 YTEGD
+69 YTDGD
-74 LFINGVSTKEYDDH
+74 LFIDGVSTKEYADL
-88 DWDAYRNNSVGF
+88 DWDSYRNHSVGF

-143 LGDQVA
+143 LGDQVG
-149 KRPNQLS
+149 KKPNQLS

-171 DPEIVL
+171 DPKIIL

-193 METLKE
+193 MEILKE
-199 IAKDR
+199 IAEDR

-227 DGRITDDSAPF
+227 DGRITDDTAPF
-238 DAAAEAKAEAKAAA
+238 DAEAELKAEAKAEAKAG
-252 KADRKARREEKKRA
+252 RKARREQKKRA
-266 KAHSMSFATAFQL
+266 KAHSMSFATALSL

-331 ITIEKQSVDVASLIE
+331 ITIEKQSVDVASLLE

-351 RGVPEERPL
+351 RGKPADRPL
-360 DRVYSSNMMGDML
+360 DRVYSSNMMSDML
-373 RTMVNEVQTNDL
+373 KTMLNEVQTNDL

-394 GESGLEELTTD
+394 GESGLGELTTD
-405 VQYGYDIDLNL
+405 IQYSYDIDLNL
-416 YNTEAEGGLT
+416 YNVDGAGGVT
-426 RVNPSAVFDFMGMDT
+426 RVNPSAVFDFMGMNT

-451 GLSNSNVWREMI
+451 GLSNSNVWREMM
-463 GNRTMLEEQFDV
+463 GNREFMNEQFDV
-475 IAGRLPDAF
+475 LSGRMPEAY

-499 YTLYSLGLKDQAE
+499 YTLYALGLKDSAE
-512 LEQMFKAMM
+512 LERMFKALM
-521 NGGAMPQ
+521 NGGEMPQ
-528 ADEREYSYD
+528 TEEKEYSYD
-537 ELLALRF
+537 ELVGLKF
-544 RLMLNCDYYAN
+544 KLMLNCDYYAR
-555 FDGRWIDMSADGEYV
+555 FGDRWVDMSADGDFIAKALEN
-570 ASKLTDATEIK
+570 AEDIK
-581 IVGIIRPADNAVVTM
+581 IVGIIRPAENALVTM
-596 LRGGMIGYT
+596 LRGGMVGYT
-605 HALTEYLIN
+605 HELTEHLIN
-614 AVNESDIVRAQRA
+614 KVNESEIVKAQRA
-627 DPETNVLTGM
+627 DPDTNVLSGM
-637 AFTSGRFD
+637 PFTNGRFD
-645 ISMLPD
+645 VSALPE
-651 EQRAYL
+651 EQQAYL
-657 EAMPEAERAAAIAAL
+657 AGLSDEERAAAIAAL
-672 SAASGDTYESVMHSI
+672 SAASGDTYESVMRKI

-692 DTPSRINIY
+692 DTPSLINIY
-701 PKDFESKDL
+701 PKDFESKDA
-710 IEDVIKKYNEKM
+710 IEAVIADYNAKM

-801 ETLIIGFAAGMI
+801 ETLIIGFTAGMM

-825 NIVLKS
+825 NIILKS
-831 LTDISGLA
+831 LTDISHLA
-839 ALPTVG
+839 ALPTAG
-845 ALALIVISMLLT
+845 AVALVAVSMLLT

-863 PSRIAAKRD
+863 PSRLAAKKD